1 MNNYFLTRYFFA
13 RQLTLFSLPFDS
25 NYTTLINV
33 FYFQMNI
40 IKVYYYTDPRQLF
53 VVVSSS
59 ILWLMKIIHRNEFF
73 VLFLILFVRTNY
85 IDLHHFIL
93 VILLS
98 FNINRFFAKFT
109 CTQHCISAHS
119 KWPSSL
125 SDSIEEIWTYYKCFF
140 KTTFGA
146 CELNYII
153 VPSNM

>member
-1 MNNYFLTRYFFA
+1 
-13 RQLTLFSLPFDS
+13 
-25 NYTTLINV
+25 
-33 FYFQMNI
+33 MNI

-98 FNINRFFAKFT
+98 FNINRFLQNLHAPNIALVLIPNDLRHLVIRLRKFELIT
-109 CTQHCISAHS
+109 NASLKQHLTHV
-119 KWPSSL
+119 
-125 SDSIEEIWTYYKCFF
+125 
-140 KTTFGA
+140 
-146 CELNYII
+146 N
-153 VPSNM
+153 

>member
-98 FNINRFFAKFT
+98 FNINRFLQNLHAPNIALVLIPNDLRHLVIRLRKFELIT
-109 CTQHCISAHS
+109 NASLKQHLAHV
-119 KWPSSL
+119 
-125 SDSIEEIWTYYKCFF
+125 
-140 KTTFGA
+140 
-146 CELNYII
+146 N
-153 VPSNM
+153 